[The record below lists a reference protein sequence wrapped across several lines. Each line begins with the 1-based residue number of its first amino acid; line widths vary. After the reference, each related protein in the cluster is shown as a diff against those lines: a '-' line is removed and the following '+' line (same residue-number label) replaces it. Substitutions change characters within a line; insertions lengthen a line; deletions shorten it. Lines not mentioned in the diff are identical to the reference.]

1 MPGYRLNVET
11 TSLFPINGESQAY
24 PLQGGDQ
31 IKFFWEILSREGN
44 GTPLQY
50 SCLENPRDGEPGR
63 LPSMGSHRV
72 RHNRSDLAA
81 AAAEKYYQMTSR
93 VFQRETYFP
102 GGLVTKTP
110 CFQFRGC
117 WFDPWSGNWILHAA
131 GRVCTPQLKI
141 SHAAPETE
149 DPMCCETRH
158 SQVNKYILLKIKKK
172 RKWDG

>member
-1 MPGYRLNVET
+1 
-11 TSLFPINGESQAY
+11 
-24 PLQGGDQ
+24 
-31 IKFFWEILSREGN
+31 
-44 GTPLQY
+44 
-50 SCLENPRDGEPGR
+50 
-63 LPSMGSHRV
+63 MGSHRV

-172 RKWDG
+172 GNEMDKIPKFQHLRYMRSNTQCGKSLN